1 MIIALLIRT
10 QTHRCRAAP
19 RQVVQFLQRPA
30 DSVASPTR
38 TVVRSAQVQEQTQII
53 ATAIG
58 KPAAKAP
65 TIIKLNAKSGFASG
79 RALSTDMSLTPLRG

>member
-1 MIIALLIRT
+1 MIAST
-10 QTHRCRAAP
+10 CRLEFKDIIAAP

-65 TIIKLNAKSGFASG
+65 TIIKVNAKSGFASG
-79 RALSTDMSLTPLRG
+79 RALSTDMSLTPPRG